1 MAYDEL
7 VGNMATEVMI
17 ETLADDGYDLKLN
30 KVEFGEAMKLA
41 SFVFNP

>member
-1 MAYDEL
+1 MAKDEL

-17 ETLADDGYDLKLN
+17 ETLESAGFDLKLN

-41 SFVFNP
+41 GFVFNP